1 MGRRRLDRGKWDLL
15 KGRRGEI
22 TRSTVSLRHV
32 DVPDAELRL
41 EQALEL
47 LLAGTLFPG
56 ETVIGEDLLRDRNV
70 GDSAADGD
78 EK

>member
-1 MGRRRLDRGKWDLL
+1 MGRRRLDGGKRDLL

-56 ETVIGEDLLRDRNV
+56 ETVIGEDLRRDRNV

-78 EK
+78 AK

>member
-1 MGRRRLDRGKWDLL
+1 MGRRLLDREKRDLL

-32 DVPDAELRL
+32 DVPNAELRL

-56 ETVIGEDLLRDRNV
+56 ETVIGEDLRRDRNV

-78 EK
+78 AK

>member
-1 MGRRRLDRGKWDLL
+1 MGRRRLDREKRDLL

-32 DVPDAELRL
+32 DVPNAELRL

-56 ETVIGEDLLRDRNV
+56 ETVIGEDLRRDRNV

-78 EK
+78 AK